1 MFDSLPNVEKRRMWV
16 GQEKDSTEELVLH
29 NWLGMH
35 KSCDFVIF
43 GKGFQI
49 DALQL

>member
-1 MFDSLPNVEKRRMWV
+1 MWV